1 MNTSLKIELYYLP
14 SNLSIISSK
23 RHLFDGS
30 CIIMIRRVGQYY
42 LRRQFPASDI
52 YCSVLMKLTLL
63 VVIWMCQQESIKV
76 WPTTL
81 EVHRIKSSFVI
92 QLDAE
97 EVKKK
102 KKKHFRLDSRL
113 QSCNQTPSTSAKTE
127 KNRQISFLRAKQA
140 QLIQATLSSWGRCSS
155 PLIIFVAILWI
166 HSNSFMSFL
175 CWGPQA
181 WM

>member
-102 KKKHFRLDSRL
+102 KKNTSDLTLDCSPAIRPPLLL
-113 QSCNQTPSTSAKTE
+113 QRQRKIDRFLSCE
-127 KNRQISFLRAKQA
+127 
-140 QLIQATLSSWGRCSS
+140 LSK
-155 PLIIFVAILWI
+155 P
-166 HSNSFMSFL
+166 NSFKQPFL
-175 CWGPQA
+175 HEGDAPA
-181 WM
+181 L